1 MATTPQPEMP
11 PQQQPAQPTQ
21 APEPAAT
28 PPEVYP
34 PQHDVDVPDTQ
45 HPASPGPGVG

>member
-11 PQQQPAQPTQ
+11 PQPTQ
-21 APEPAAT
+21 APEPSAP

-34 PQHDVDVPDTQ
+34 PQHDVDVPDTN
-45 HPASPGPGVG
+45 PASPGPGVG